1 MLKLY
6 KKWEVEIKRMN
17 FIKEKINKL
26 SFDKK
31 TVIKAVGI
39 LVVFA
44 VAIGTITLIGHNGK
58 TTSSKEV
65 QTTTVQETTTQAE
78 VAKTKKVTKTK
89 KTKTKKKQP
98 LYGKKYKKLKI
109 VKVYD
114 DKSFEEIDDIDDDI
128 AEVYKDKSMASDEAG
143 VALEGCVVKVVESGK
158 EWTKIKSGKV
168 EGYIESKYVVKG
180 KEAKKVLLR
189 TEHVIA
195 KIKSENVAIRKDGNK
210 KAASIGVAYKKTEY
224 PIVEISKNEKWVKI
238 KSSEAVTGWIPAKQM
253 TLKVQKEKV
262 YTSEEYDEMVDTQ
275 WTGGIV
281 GYSLAEKDLPKKG
294 EARDLIKY
302 ASKFLGNRYVWGGT
316 SLTRGADCSGFVQSV
331 FRKFGH
337 YLNRTAAEQAKN
349 GSAVSL
355 NKLKPG
361 DLVFY
366 HTDKRDKNRISH
378 VAIYIGNGKV
388 IHSANRKVGMVIST
402 VGSPCAARR
411 ILTAEN
417 LKLKSKKEVETK
429 KAKKKEETKHK
440 SKDKTKEE
448 QTTKAQPET
457 KNPETETKNTK
468 SETTKEIETTIEEDS
483 SEI

>member
-1 MLKLY
+1 
-6 KKWEVEIKRMN
+6 
-17 FIKEKINKL
+17 
-26 SFDKK
+26 
-31 TVIKAVGI
+31 
-39 LVVFA
+39 
-44 VAIGTITLIGHNGK
+44 
-58 TTSSKEV
+58 
-65 QTTTVQETTTQAE
+65 
-78 VAKTKKVTKTK
+78 
-89 KTKTKKKQP
+89 
-98 LYGKKYKKLKI
+98 
-109 VKVYD
+109 
-114 DKSFEEIDDIDDDI
+114 
-128 AEVYKDKSMASDEAG
+128 MASDEAG

-238 KSSEAVTGWIPAKQM
+238 KRSEAVTGWIPARKM

-411 ILTAEN
+411 ILTEEN

-429 KAKKKEETKHK
+429 KAKKKKETKHK

-457 KNPETETKNTK
+457 KNPETETNNTE
-468 SETTKEIETTIEEDS
+468 SETTKEIETTIEENS